1 MQFYQTDIIPI
12 LQNLR
17 KCIYQ
22 DTDII
27 TSNNNIGKT
36 KLPPTYYI
44 KNYNQDT
51 YSKHQYHFLDKN
63 RLYLYLNL
71 LG

>member
-44 KNYNQDT
+44 KNYNYVLLLLQF
-51 YSKHQYHFLDKN
+51 QLFL
-63 RLYLYLNL
+63 LN
-71 LG
+71 